1 MADNNSVYHTSND
14 SVQQALEE
22 AGHYVDD
29 DQFSIPIHRA
39 RNGNFNE
46 AVGNRYIILKTATTG
61 PWAVLPVSQRFVIYA
76 LSNLVSIKIPQYIAA
91 AANPTGTNTVTYAG
105 LVPAPDRPKADLY
118 TPVVMHDNAAN
129 ILGYAKLATNG
140 DLTLSL
146 EAAAFTVTANAGY
159 RGAEVHFHDTN

>member
-14 SVQQALEE
+14 AVQQALEE

-29 DQFSIPIHRA
+29 DQFSIPVHRA

-46 AVGNRYIILKTATTG
+46 AVGSRYIVLKTATTG
-61 PWAVLPVSQRFVIYA
+61 PWAALPTNQRFVIKA
-76 LSNLVSIKIPQYIAA
+76 LSDLVTVKIPQYIAA

-105 LVPAPDRPKADLY
+105 LIPAPDRPRTDLY
-118 TPVVMHDNAAN
+118 APVVMHDNAAN
-129 ILGYAKLATNG
+129 ILGIAKIATNG

-159 RGAEVHFHDTN
+159 RGGEIHFHDTN